1 MNKIDFAIK
10 MLKELSLCSKHQNA
24 IKSIEDGNVILGI
37 ICDEVEKME
46 VIKCPHK
53 VENVFPYGN
62 VLVPDVKG
70 LKEMIK

>member
-10 MLKELSLCSKHQNA
+10 MLKELSLCNKHQNV
-24 IKSIEDGNVILGI
+24 IKSIEDGNVILDVV
-37 ICDEVEKME
+37 CDEIERME

-53 VENVFPYGN
+53 VKNVFPYGN
-62 VLVPDVKG
+62 VLVPDIKK